1 MRRKDPDRLA
11 TLADAALTVF
21 TERGYRLTQVADIAA
36 AAGVSAGSIYN
47 YADGKDALLKLAVL
61 RAAGRIAEA
70 TPPLAAPGLDGV
82 VELIDAILTPQTLE
96 WPVLTPAGQDPA
108 LPFRDTLSAI
118 VDETFAFLSARHRLI
133 WLLDRLSLEMDA
145 VRDLHLLGAKT
156 RYLRQLAAFL
166 ALHLRDDEAAV
177 AGVARGI
184 LEVIVWFA
192 MHRHR
197 DRLFPALDDARALA
211 LARRLVLDGAAGR
224 RRAAGAPMVEAD

>member
-1 MRRKDPDRLA
+1 MKMTDAEFSRLVTFVRDGYGINLEKKRELVESRLA
-11 TLADAALTVF
+11 F
-21 TERGYRLTQVADIAA
+21 HLTQL
-36 AAGVSAGSIYN
+36 GCPSYSQYLSA
-47 YADGKDALLKLAVL
+47 
-61 RAAGRIAEA
+61 AEA
-70 TPPLAAPGLDGV
+70 APDGP
-82 VELIDAILTPQTLE
+82 ECREMI
-96 WPVLTPAGQDPA
+96 
-108 LPFRDTLSAI
+108 
-118 VDETFAFLSARHRLI
+118 
-133 WLLDRLSLEMDA
+133 DRLSTNHTYFFREMDA

-211 LARRLVLDGAAGR
+211 LARRLVLDGAAG
-224 RRAAGAPMVEAD
+224 APVVEAD